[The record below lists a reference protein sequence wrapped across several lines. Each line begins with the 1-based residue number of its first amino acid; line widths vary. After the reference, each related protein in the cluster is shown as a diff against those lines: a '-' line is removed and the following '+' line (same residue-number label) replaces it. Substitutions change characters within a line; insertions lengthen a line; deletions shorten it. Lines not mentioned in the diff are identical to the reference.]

1 MVSSHDPAVAAGEP
15 PHPHDFAEQLIRQ
28 LYEDLDGYLFDGAE
42 AVDEAWLLVIDAVA
56 GARIRGAVP
65 LVFARAALA
74 AHHRLIHDEAP
85 PDAAT
90 ALDAAGAAVASFL
103 PEARAQLPALKTHAE
118 RLTRHMAIAEQSP
131 DSIDVPLSQA
141 IQRFYVAL
149 GEENGAAG
157 HRALIEMRSIVLH
170 LDACAVMLDQAE
182 SAPEPIRVIRP
193 DRFHDYFM
201 QYASLARTPETAR
214 GEKPVATL
222 SEGGRITAVITEDT
236 HPLEAAA
243 AAVRQAM
250 QGDDTTRDH
259 ALARIRALL
268 DVLDGLRRSPNP
280 LLGDAIG
287 DDTVHL
293 SLVLAAATAPL
304 QASSGF
310 RFAAIAQIA
319 RHNQQLLRGAAA
331 VSGAPH

>member
-1 MVSSHDPAVAAGEP
+1 MVSVHDPVAAGEP

-28 LYEDLDGYLFDGAE
+28 LYEDLDGYLFNGAAAADAAWPVVIE
-42 AVDEAWLLVIDAVA
+42 AVTH
-56 GARIRGAVP
+56 ARVRGAVP

-85 PDAAT
+85 PDEAL
-90 ALDAAGAAVASFL
+90 ALDAAGAAVAAFV
-103 PEARAQLPALKTHAE
+103 PEAKPRLAALIAHAE
-118 RLTRHMAIAEQSP
+118 RLTRQMAIAEQSP
-131 DSIDVPLSQA
+131 DAIHVPLSQA

-149 GEENGAAG
+149 GHDDASAG
-157 HRALIEMRSIVLH
+157 QRALIEMRSILLH

-182 SAPEPIRVIRP
+182 SAPEPLRVIRP

-201 QYASLARTPETAR
+201 RYASLAREPEQTA
-214 GEKPVATL
+214 GERAVATL
-222 SEGGRITAVITEDT
+222 GEGGKITAVITEDT

-243 AAVRQAM
+243 AAVRDSM

-268 DVLDGLRRSPNP
+268 DLLDALRRSPNP
-280 LLGDAIG
+280 LLGDAIR

-304 QASSGF
+304 QASAGF

-319 RHNQQLLRGAAA
+319 RHNQHLLRGPGPAR
-331 VSGAPH
+331 

>member
-1 MVSSHDPAVAAGEP
+1 MVSAHDPAAAGEP

-28 LYEDLDGYLFDGAE
+28 LYEDLDGYLFEGAD
-42 AVDEAWLLVIDAVA
+42 AVDEAWPLVIDAVA
-56 GARIRGAVP
+56 AGRIRGAVP

-74 AHHRLIHDEAP
+74 AHHRLVHDEPP
-85 PDAAT
+85 PDAML

-103 PEARAQLPALKTHAE
+103 PEARMQLAALKNHAE
-118 RLTRHMAIAEQSP
+118 RLTRQMAIAEQSP
-131 DSIDVPLSQA
+131 DAIHVPLSQA

-149 GEENGAAG
+149 GEENALAG
-157 HRALIEMRSIVLH
+157 HRALIEMRSILLH
-170 LDACAVMLDQAE
+170 LDACATMLDQAE

-201 QYASLARTPETAR
+201 HYASLARTPDSAR

-243 AAVRQAM
+243 AAVRAVI

-280 LLGDAIG
+280 LLGDAIS

-310 RFAAIAQIA
+310 RFPAIAQIA
-319 RHNQQLLRGAAA
+319 RHNQHLLRSAAA
-331 VSGAPH
+331 TGGGAH